1 MCVCVGGGGGLGRG
15 GRGATDVIFIQ
26 LCVQWMAN
34 KLFKTGIL
42 GLLQYDHV
50 HRDIKQQFENYFDIT
65 HILTKVMYSAC

>member
-1 MCVCVGGGGGLGRG
+1 MCVCGGGGGGRRNG
-15 GRGATDVIFIQ
+15 CYNVIFIQ

-42 GLLQYDHV
+42 GLLQCDHV

-65 HILTKVMYSAC
+65 HILTKIMDSAC